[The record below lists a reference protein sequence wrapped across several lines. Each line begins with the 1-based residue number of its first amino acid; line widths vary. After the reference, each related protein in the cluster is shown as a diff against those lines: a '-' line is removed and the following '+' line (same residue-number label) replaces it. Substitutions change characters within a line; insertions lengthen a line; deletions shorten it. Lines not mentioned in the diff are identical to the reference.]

1 MKHDT
6 AGDPITGIKW
16 SRRTTRKIAEQLAT
30 LGIAVSK
37 NTVGRLLKQM
47 DYKLRVNRKQIAT
60 SKSPFRNE
68 QFLHIA
74 AQRQRYAD
82 QGLPVI
88 SVDTKKKELIGAFKN
103 PGAAWGTQPRPVN
116 DHDFRSDASALAI
129 PRGLFDT
136 GANCGAMFIG
146 TSHDTPAFAADTL
159 AQWWLNEGRLRY
171 PQAQEIFLLADGG
184 GSNGWRCHAWKKA
197 LQDRVCNPFGL
208 TVTVSHY
215 PPGTSKWNPIEHRLF
230 SQITRNWAG
239 EPLTDMETMLN
250 FIRTTKTD
258 TGLSVTAYLFPGE
271 YDTGIK
277 FSKAE
282 IRELNLVK
290 HDTLGQ
296 WNYSLHPNQNV
307 N

>member
-1 MKHDT
+1 
-6 AGDPITGIKW
+6 
-16 SRRTTRKIAEQLAT
+16 
-30 LGIAVSK
+30 
-37 NTVGRLLKQM
+37 M

-60 SKSPFRNE
+60 SKSPFRNS

-74 AQRQRYAD
+74 GQRQRYAD

-103 PGAAWGTQPRPVN
+103 PGAAWDRQPRPVN
-116 DHDFRSDASALAI
+116 DHDFRSDASALAV
-129 PRGLFDT
+129 PRGLYDT
-136 GANCGAMFIG
+136 GANCGAVFVG

-159 AQWWLNEGRLRY
+159 AQWWLNEGRSRY
-171 PQAQEIFLLADGG
+171 PQAQELLLLADGG

-239 EPLTDMETMLN
+239 QPLTDMETMLN

-282 IRELNLVK
+282 IRELNIVK

-296 WNYSLHPNQNV
+296 WNYSLRPNRM
-307 N
+307 